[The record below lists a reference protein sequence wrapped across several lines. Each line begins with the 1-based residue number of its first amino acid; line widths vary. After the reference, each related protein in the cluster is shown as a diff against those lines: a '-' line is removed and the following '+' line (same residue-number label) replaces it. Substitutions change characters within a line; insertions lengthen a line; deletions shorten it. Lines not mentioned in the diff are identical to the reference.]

1 MDGLDGWVRMD
12 GWKAGCMDEV
22 RLSASSSRFSKK
34 FPVISQNVAQK
45 LLFVTKVA
53 QKFLEKTNTLWGLML
68 KYVNYTAK
76 LRFLSIFVKFW
87 GVTSVFP
94 QFSSRGRE

>member
-1 MDGLDGWVRMD
+1 MERMD
-12 GWKAGCMDEV
+12 GRMDRWMDGWMDQV
-22 RLSASSSRFSKK
+22 GLSTSSSRFSKK
-34 FPVISQNVAQK
+34 FPVISQ
-45 LLFVTKVA
+45 KVA
-53 QKFLEKTNTLWGLML
+53 FSLWGLML

-76 LRFLSIFVKFW
+76 IRFLSIFVKFW

>member
-1 MDGLDGWVRMD
+1 MD
-12 GWKAGCMDEV
+12 GWKDGWMDQV
-22 RLSASSSRFSKK
+22 GLSASSSRFSKK